1 MKTAKYTAGL
11 LAGLIAGTALAN
23 AEQININEADAKS
36 LEALT
41 GVGPATAAAIIEER
55 ESGGPFESVEAL
67 TRVRGIGEATLE
79 EMREQIS
86 LE

>member
-1 MKTAKYTAGL
+1 MKIAKYTVGLMAGL
-11 LAGLIAGTALAN
+11 MAGVALAS
-23 AEQININEADAKS
+23 AGKVNINEADAKS

-41 GVGPATAAAIIEER
+41 GVGPATAMAIIEER
-55 ESGGPFESVEAL
+55 ENNGPFESVEAL

-79 EMREQIS
+79 DMREQIT

>member
-1 MKTAKYTAGL
+1 MKITKCTIF
-11 LAGLIAGTALAN
+11 LIAGLMAGTAFAN
-23 AEQININEADAKS
+23 TEKVNVNQADAES

-41 GVGPATAAAIIEER
+41 GVGPATASAIIEER
-55 ESGGPFESVEAL
+55 ESNGPFESVEAL